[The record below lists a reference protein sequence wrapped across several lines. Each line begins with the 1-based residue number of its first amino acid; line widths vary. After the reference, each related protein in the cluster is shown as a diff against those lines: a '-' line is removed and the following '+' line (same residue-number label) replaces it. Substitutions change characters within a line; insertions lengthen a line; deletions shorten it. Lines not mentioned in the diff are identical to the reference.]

1 MTGIILI
8 VAGALLLIIGVLLFN
23 NGKEKINTAG
33 EDMHKVIEMAIAD
46 GVLTNNEKTKIRE
59 LAEKNNM
66 DYGQVIQQ
74 AEERLR
80 NMNVDSETELVD
92 FNQKNGLDFEKYIVQ
107 LFDRSQYKI
116 KEWAGDKFVDGLYA
130 ETTLQPDIIFE
141 LKMHGKPIA
150 FAVECKWRKGL
161 LNDGNIILASQAQID
176 RYKNFERTKRTPV
189 FIAVGLGGKGAI
201 PENTY
206 IIPLH
211 DINLNIINISKLNK
225 YKKKKGSHFHF
236 DNVTSTL
243 K

>member
-46 GVLTNNEKTKIRE
+46 GVLTVNEKTKIRE

-66 DYGQVIQQ
+66 DYDKVIQQ

-80 NMNVDSETELVD
+80 NLNVDSETELVD

-107 LFDRSQYKI
+107 LFDRKQYKI
-116 KEWAGDKFVDGLYA
+116 KEWAGDKYVDGLYA

-141 LKMHGKPIA
+141 LKMHGEPIA
-150 FAVECKWRKGL
+150 FAVECKWRKQIPETGSL
-161 LNDGNIILASQAQID
+161 EFASQAQID
-176 RYKNFERTKRTPV
+176 RYKNFERTKRIPV
-189 FIAVGLGGKGAI
+189 FIAIGLGGKASL
-201 PENTY
+201 PENIY
-206 IIPLH
+206 VIPLN
-211 DINLNIINISKLNK
+211 DIKLNYIYMDK
-225 YKKKKGSHFHF
+225 LNTFKKKKGSHFHF
-236 DNVTSTL
+236 DYATATL